1 MRRTALLLCAAA
13 AACRSGSS
21 SAARPAPTSELETIY
36 RARADSARMRFSDAD
51 VRFVTGMIGHHA
63 QALDM
68 ARLADSHGASPAI
81 LTLTARLTNAQKD
94 EIAAM
99 EQWLRDRGLP
109 LPAVGGHTHVHMPG
123 MLTPEQMQELDA
135 ARGSNFDRTF
145 LRLMIQHHKGAV
157 QMVHELFGTDG
168 AAQNEAVFKLATDIQ
183 VDQITE
189 VARMELMLQEM
200 NPS

>member
-1 MRRTALLLCAAA
+1 
-13 AACRSGSS
+13 
-21 SAARPAPTSELETIY
+21 
-36 RARADSARMRFSDAD
+36 
-51 VRFVTGMIGHHA
+51 
-63 QALDM
+63 
-68 ARLADSHGASPAI
+68 
-81 LTLTARLTNAQKD
+81 
-94 EIAAM
+94 
-99 EQWLRDRGLP
+99 
-109 LPAVGGHTHVHMPG
+109 
-123 MLTPEQMQELDA
+123 MQELDA